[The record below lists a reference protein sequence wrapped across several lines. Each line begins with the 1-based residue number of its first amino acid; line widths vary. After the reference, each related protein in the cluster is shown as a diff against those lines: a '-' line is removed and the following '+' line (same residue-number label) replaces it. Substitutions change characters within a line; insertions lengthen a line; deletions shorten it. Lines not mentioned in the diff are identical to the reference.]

1 MTVTV
6 LSGPERRRRWTTAEK
21 LRIVEECLAGE
32 APIIEIARRHD
43 VHPNQLHGWRRQ
55 ARLGLLRPLETPTQE
70 CQFVPIAVAPVES
83 NICEQRKT
91 AEDDGPAIIE
101 LVLRNGWV
109 LRLPEGVTPARAA
122 ALAEA
127 LEGIA
132 R

>member
-1 MTVTV
+1 MAVTEV

-21 LRIVEECLAGE
+21 LRIVEECLAAE
-32 APIIEIARRHD
+32 MPVVEIARRHN

-55 ARLGLLRPLETPTQE
+55 ARLGLLGTDVAVVAEE
-70 CQFVPIAVAPVES
+70 CRFVPIAVAPAES
-83 NICEQRKT
+83 KACERPKT
-91 AEDDGPAIIE
+91 GDAPPIIE
-101 LVLRNGWV
+101 LVLRNGRV

>member
-21 LRIVEECLAGE
+21 LRIVEESLAAE
-32 APIIEIARRHD
+32 TTIAEVARRHD

-55 ARLGLLRPLETPTQE
+55 ARLGLLGPDVAAVAQPE
-70 CQFVPIAVAPVES
+70 CRFVPIAVAPAES
-83 NICEQRKT
+83 KIFELPKERE
-91 AEDDGPAIIE
+91 APAVIE
-101 LVLRNGWV
+101 LVLRNGRV
-109 LRLPEGVTPARAA
+109 LRLPEGVTLARAA

-127 LEGIA
+127 LEGVT

>member
-21 LRIVEECLAGE
+21 LRIVEECLAAE
-32 APIIEIARRHD
+32 APVVEIARRHD

-55 ARLGLLRPLETPTQE
+55 ARLGLLRVVDTPAQE
-70 CQFVPIAVAPVES
+70 CRFVPIAVAPAES
-83 NICEQRKT
+83 KLCEQPKT
-91 AEDDGPAIIE
+91 AVGDAPATIE
-101 LVLRNGWV
+101 LVLRNGRV

-127 LEGIA
+127 LDGIA

>member
-21 LRIVEECLAGE
+21 LRIVEESVTAE
-32 APIIEIARRHD
+32 MPIVDVARRHG

-55 ARLGLLRPLETPTQE
+55 ARLGLLRPVDTPAPE
-70 CQFVPIAVAPVES
+70 CRFVPIAVAPAES
-83 NICEQRKT
+83 KVCEQPEAT
-91 AEDDGPAIIE
+91 VGPAEPIIE
-101 LVLRNGWV
+101 LMLCNGRV

-127 LEGIA
+127 LDGVA